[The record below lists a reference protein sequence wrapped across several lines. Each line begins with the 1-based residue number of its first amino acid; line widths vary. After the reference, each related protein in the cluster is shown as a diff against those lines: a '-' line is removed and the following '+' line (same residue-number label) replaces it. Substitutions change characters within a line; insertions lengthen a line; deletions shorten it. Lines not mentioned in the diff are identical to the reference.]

1 MNIALLWLFGIL
13 LCLAA
18 IELVLRYKYGF
29 GTPPVYI
36 ADDQTGYRVA
46 PNQKTWRQ
54 GRRIEI
60 NRYSMRS
67 DDFSLRRPD
76 GTLRLLFLGDSIV
89 SGGWLTDQSQ
99 IVTKFVQD
107 CLSGFVSSRFP
118 KLEVLN
124 ASANSWGP
132 RNELGYVKK
141 FGLFES
147 QMVVMVLNTEDLFAV
162 EPHSL
167 VLGRARSHPTRRPLA
182 IVDFLNRY
190 KKPVYIP
197 ALRALQTQPGDRVK
211 PNLEAIQQVNQFVQD
226 QHSRLL
232 VAITPLKRE
241 VEEGSTDIEKLA
253 RERLERFLKDQN
265 IPFLDFLPLF
275 KQHNCQTFYSDRI
288 HITPQGNQFVGEVLS
303 HFIYDYLP
311 EGSPAPAIDSEG
323 QIALQDESIA

>member
-1 MNIALLWLFGIL
+1 VKVALLLSFGIL
-13 LCLAA
+13 LFFVA
-18 IELVLRYKYGF
+18 IELVLRYGYGL

-36 ADDQTGYRVA
+36 ADAQTGYRVA
-46 PNQKTWRQ
+46 PNQKTRRR
-54 GRRIEI
+54 GKRIEI

-67 DDFSLRRPD
+67 EDFSLRRPD

-99 IVTKFVQD
+99 IITQFVQD
-107 CLSGFVSSRFP
+107 CLSGFVRSQFP

-147 QMVVMVLNTEDLFAV
+147 QIVVMVLNTEDLFAV

-190 KKPVYIP
+190 RKPVHIP
-197 ALRALQTQPGDRVK
+197 ALRALKNQPGDRVK
-211 PNLEAIQQVNQFVQD
+211 LNLEAIQQVNQLAQD

-241 VEEGSTDIEKLA
+241 VGEGSTDSEKFA
-253 RERLERFLKDQN
+253 RERLERFLDEQN
-265 IPFLDFLPLF
+265 IPLLDFLPIF
-275 KQHNCQTFYSDRI
+275 QQKDCQGFYFDRI
-288 HITPQGNQFVGEVLS
+288 HITPEGNRFVGEVLS
-303 HFIYDYLP
+303 HFIYDHLP
-311 EGSPAPAIDSEG
+311 EGSLPSSPASRG
-323 QIALQDESIA
+323 QTALQDESIV